1 MRSYREGAGG
11 ARIWP
16 GCSGGPAPSGGEIQG
31 SPLAARAGA
40 GEEVLQGVGR
50 LAALGGGAL
59 LLVVWKEAAGAGRV
73 VDAVGAVG

>member
-1 MRSYREGAGG
+1 M
-11 ARIWP
+11 
-16 GCSGGPAPSGGEIQG
+16 
-31 SPLAARAGA
+31 
-40 GEEVLQGVGR
+40 LQGVGR